1 MAQQLCLLGADGA
14 FDDINVAAVAV
25 DDLAAVAA
33 RCAEADLGRFD
44 DAHLEAVLQQEQGAG
59 QAGVAGA
66 DDAHI
71 GFHLTL
77 QRRTWRH
84 RVGRGGVVGL
94 GVGGVSHAAGTSC
107 FIFLTN
113 VPMLSIIINTR

>member
-1 MAQQLCLLGADGA
+1 LPSSCACFRADGA
-14 FDDINVAAVAV
+14 FDHVDVAAVAV

-33 RCAEADLGRFD
+33 RSAETDLGGFD

-59 QAGVAGA
+59 QAGVAGT

-94 GVGGVSHAAGTSC
+94 G
-107 FIFLTN
+107 
-113 VPMLSIIINTR
+113 